1 MAAQTPQKTKA
12 SPVID
17 LTFSPAENVEEERV
31 RLYMEVDRER
41 VNIQKCERR
50 IKNRLDK
57 IAEIEGNLLNQSKAS
72 EVSSSNKR
80 SLDDDSYSSE
90 GSIISEIVFGNKK
103 REIPTFYNS
112 A

>member
-1 MAAQTPQKTKA
+1 MAAQTPVKSKA

-57 IAEIEGNLLNQSKAS
+57 IAEIEGNLLNQ
-72 EVSSSNKR
+72 
-80 SLDDDSYSSE
+80 
-90 GSIISEIVFGNKK
+90 
-103 REIPTFYNS
+103 
-112 A
+112 